1 MQLFDLTGRRA
12 LVTGSSKG
20 IGYAFAEGLAEAG
33 AEVILNA
40 RGAADLE
47 AARERLAATGH
58 KVHARAFDVSDAEAV
73 ETAVAAIERDIGP
86 IDILFNN
93 AGIQH
98 RQPLAEFS
106 LADWRRLM
114 SINLDAVFI
123 VGQAVARRMLTRG
136 RGKIINTCS
145 VNSELARASIA
156 PYTTAKGAVK
166 MLTKAMCVEWAS
178 QGLNINGIGPGYF
191 KTELNRALFTNPDF
205 DAFVRKR
212 TPAGRWG
219 EVAELKGVAVFL
231 ASEASSYVNGH
242 ILYVDGG
249 MSGAV

>member
-12 LVTGSSKG
+12 LITGSSKG
-20 IGYAFAEGLAEAG
+20 IGYALAEGLAEAG
-33 AEVILNA
+33 AEVVLNA
-40 RGAADLE
+40 RGTSELE
-47 AARERLAATGH
+47 QARERLAAAGH
-58 KVHARAFDVSDAEAV
+58 KVHARAFDVSDADAV
-73 ETAVAAIERDIGP
+73 ETAIAAIERDIGP

-106 LADWRRLM
+106 LNDWRRLM
-114 SINLDAVFI
+114 SIDLDAVFI
-123 VGQAVARRMLTRG
+123 VGQAVAKRMLTRG

-156 PYTTAKGAVK
+156 PYTAAKGAVK

-191 KTELNRALFTNPDF
+191 KTELNRALFTNPEF
-205 DAFVRKR
+205 DSFVRKR

-231 ASEASSYVNGH
+231 ASDASSYVNGH